1 MLWHRLQAGDAASC
15 VDVLARCRDALAF
28 DAQTDALVD
37 ELARSP
43 LDARQRVRLGLA
55 LAALSRLRDAADAER
70 TSLEAALR
78 DASAAGDRLMVG
90 VVCGAL
96 GKYCERRD
104 TDRALAYYQD
114 GAEALWQAGLGSGAE
129 DTEAGEMCR

>member
-1 MLWHRLQAGDAASC
+1 MP
-15 VDVLARCRDALAF
+15 
-28 DAQTDALVD
+28 QTDALVD

-70 TSLEAALR
+70 ASLEAALR

-90 VVCGAL
+90 VVYGAL
-96 GKYCERRD
+96 GKFCERRD
-104 TDRALAYYQD
+104 ADRALAYYQD
-114 GAEALWQAGLGSGAE
+114 GAEVLWQAGLGSGAE
-129 DTEAGEMCR
+129 DTAAPATAMCRWSRSTSPRW